1 MAGIGPP
8 VAAWALGTTLTAV
21 FTSQVAGW
29 YVMTDE
35 LQHVKLALSIGDG
48 LSLRPRL
55 HGADVEIYSQL
66 YPVLTAPLY
75 ALLSMPTAF
84 DAVHVFNA
92 VAMASAAVPVYILSR
107 ELGIPKL
114 AATVVATASV
124 MTPWMVLATMVMT
137 EVVAYPAFA
146 WAILAIQRAAARP
159 SPQRDLLALV
169 ALAVAFFARTQFI
182 GLAGLYVAVA
192 VLHPLVYALVSARA
206 GDRAAALRRAPNDFV
221 RGHPFLTAA
230 ALVLAGLP
238 LTGYSYAPLLGS
250 YGGAA
255 KGDLFP
261 PRLVGLAVEH
271 LDFIAVGVGVIPL
284 VAAVGWALAVAF
296 RPTTKG
302 HHAFALVI
310 LVSVPL
316 LSLQVSSFLLRFADG
331 GVHDRYLF
339 YLAPIL
345 FVGLA
350 VCLYA
355 DVRRSSFVGMAAAGA
370 GFFLVANDIE
380 YDASD
385 PVFFATPAAVFHRVL
400 AGQADRLGDL
410 LDIESLSPTPLIQLT
425 AVTAA
430 IGLPLALRHLPRRS
444 VVAFVGLGVFAFS
457 AVQCV
462 YVFDKV
468 VDADDG
474 LAGTDWIDQRVP
486 DDAEVGLVPF
496 PIGGFPPRIWWNVE
510 FWNKSVTRSYS
521 AFGRS
526 GYTSF
531 PEGELEINARTGE
544 LTSRALTL
552 APYLV
557 MHQKD
562 RRFRPAGHVVAKN
575 KRPELELLELQHP
588 ATAVWTADGFD
599 HGGTFPTGAEIRLYG
614 GGGRGQVR
622 RRITFRIAASVQIDP
637 ALPPG
642 PQERRRFDLRGPGV
656 RRQGVLRPGEK
667 RRETVEIC
675 IPRGGSTTFT
685 ITGTG
690 AGRHGA
696 APGIEGLPIGVKV
709 GSIRVETLSRA
720 CL

>member
-1 MAGIGPP
+1 
-8 VAAWALGTTLTAV
+8 
-21 FTSQVAGW
+21 
-29 YVMTDE
+29 
-35 LQHVKLALSIGDG
+35 
-48 LSLRPRL
+48 
-55 HGADVEIYSQL
+55 
-66 YPVLTAPLY
+66 
-75 ALLSMPTAF
+75 
-84 DAVHVFNA
+84 
-92 VAMASAAVPVYILSR
+92 VPS
-107 ELGIPKL
+107 
-114 AATVVATASV
+114 
-124 MTPWMVLATMVMT
+124 
-137 EVVAYPAFA
+137 
-146 WAILAIQRAAARP
+146 
-159 SPQRDLLALV
+159 
-169 ALAVAFFARTQFI
+169 
-182 GLAGLYVAVA
+182 
-192 VLHPLVYALVSARA
+192 
-206 GDRAAALRRAPNDFV
+206 DFV

-230 ALVLAGLP
+230 ALIAAGLP

-250 YGGAA
+250 YGEAA
-255 KGDLFP
+255 RGDLFP
-261 PRLVGLAVEH
+261 PRLVDLAVEH
-271 LDFIAVGVGVIPL
+271 LDLVAVGVGVIPL

-316 LSLQVSSFLLRFADG
+316 LSLQVSSFLLRFAG
-331 GVHDRYLF
+331 GSVHDRYLF

-370 GFFLVANDIE
+370 GFFLVANDIK

-385 PVFFATPAAVFHRVL
+385 PLFFASPAAVFHRAL
-400 AGQADRLGDL
+400 AGQAGRLGDL

-468 VDADDG
+468 VEANDG
-474 LAGTDWIDQRVP
+474 SGGTDWIDQRVP

-496 PIGGFPPRIWWNVE
+496 PVGGFPPGIWWNVE

-521 AFGRS
+521 AFGRA

-531 PEGELEINARTGE
+531 PEGELEMNARTGE
-544 LTSRALTL
+544 LTSRGLTL

-557 MHQKD
+557 MHRKD
-562 RRFRPAGHVVAKN
+562 RRFRPAGHVVAA
-575 KRPELELLELQHP
+575 RAGLELVELERP
-588 ATAVWTADGFD
+588 ATAAWTSEDFSDKA
-599 HGGTFPTGAEIRLYG
+599 TFSGVAEILVYG
-614 GGGRGQVR
+614 GPGRGEVR
-622 RRITFRIAASVQIDP
+622 RRIRFRIAASVEIDP

-667 RRETVEIC
+667 RLQTVEIC
-675 IPRGGSTTFT
+675 VPRGGSATVT

-690 AGRHGA
+690 AGHHGA
-696 APGIEGLPIGVKV
+696 APGIEGVPIGLKV
-709 GSIRVETLSRA
+709 PSIEMETLSRPCA
-720 CL
+720 